1 MIKTKKIKKKHLR
14 KRSSSVLDEEEN
26 VEETSNLIQEAM
38 EIRKFRKRPEG
49 METKDLSIGGENQ
62 RPIDEEE
69 EKESEQV
76 SKNFSDTGIVS
87 SFKTQTNYMDTE
99 KLMNKYIED
108 EIRKKRG
115 EKVEKEEEDEEDI
128 QQNTA
133 TDEFNNMYEIPEN
146 LKIKEKFIKE
156 DNVTTSLS
164 MLTSIQEVDLGIENK
179 LKNIEETEKAT
190 KKLEEENK
198 KKKNTIDN
206 LIGVTVAAE
215 RFYNAK
221 SNDRRYNHMVK
232 DKDKNKDQES
242 KESDNSKYQREVSRN
257 PIIAKINQANN
268 QNNKFNKN
276 NNSNNSNNKNNNSN
290 NNGSS
295 RNSTGRNYDK
305 RNMATDDIA
314 FERFKKRFRR

>member
-14 KRSSSVLDEEEN
+14 KRSSTILDEEEN

-49 METKDLSIGGENQ
+49 METKDLSIGEENQ
-62 RPIDEEE
+62 KPIEDEEE
-69 EKESEQV
+69 KDNEQV
-76 SKNFSDTGIVS
+76 SKNFSDNGIVS

-115 EKVEKEEEDEEDI
+115 EKVEKEEEEDNVE
-128 QQNTA
+128 QSTA
-133 TDEFNNMYEIPEN
+133 TDDFNSMYEIPEN
-146 LKIKEKFIKE
+146 LKVKEKYIKE

-179 LKNIEETEKAT
+179 LKNIEATEKAT
-190 KKLEEENK
+190 KKLEEERK
-198 KKKNTIDN
+198 KKKNTVNN

-221 SNDRRYNHMVK
+221 SNDRKFDRMFT

-242 KESDNSKYQREVSRN
+242 KESENNKSQKEISKN
-257 PIIAKINQANN
+257 PIIAKINRANN
-268 QNNKFNKN
+268 QNYNSNKN
-276 NNSNNSNNKNNNSN
+276 NHNHNNHNNN

-295 RNSTGRNYDK
+295 RNSSGRNYDK
-305 RNMATDDIA
+305 RSMATDDIA
-314 FERFKKRFRR
+314 YERFKKRFRR

>member
-1 MIKTKKIKKKHLR
+1 MIKSKKIKKKHLR

-49 METKDLSIGGENQ
+49 METKDLSIGEENQ
-62 RPIDEEE
+62 KPIDEGE
-69 EKESEQV
+69 EKNKEQV
-76 SKNFSDTGIVS
+76 SKNFGDNGIVS

-115 EKVEKEEEDEEDI
+115 EKIEKEEEIEVE
-128 QQNTA
+128 QSTA
-133 TDEFNNMYEIPEN
+133 TDDFNSMYEIPDN
-146 LKIKEKFIKE
+146 LKVKEKYIKE

-179 LKNIEETEKAT
+179 LKNIEATEKAT
-190 KKLEEENK
+190 KKLEEEKK
-198 KKKNTIDN
+198 KKKNTVKN
-206 LIGVTVAAE
+206 LIGVSMAAE

-221 SNDRRYNHMVK
+221 TNDRRYDRMFY
-232 DKDKNKDQES
+232 DKNKNKDQNIKDSDDNMSQKEMS
-242 KESDNSKYQREVSRN
+242 KN
-257 PIIAKINQANN
+257 PIINKINRANN
-268 QNNKFNKN
+268 QNYNSNKN
-276 NNSNNSNNKNNNSN
+276 KHNNNN
-290 NNGSS
+290 NDISS
-295 RNSTGRNYDK
+295 SHNSSGRNYDK